1 MFRLSEIEDLLKDV
15 EILREKLLYLIEE
28 KQGNLID
35 EEVVSMSK
43 VLNAALNEYNK
54 VLAEKLKK

>member
-1 MFRLSEIEDLLKDV
+1 MSEIEDLLKDV
-15 EILREKLLYLIEE
+15 EILREKLLYLIDK

>member
-15 EILREKLLYLIEE
+15 EILREKLLYLIDK